1 MCLKESVS
9 TLVLLLQVRI
19 ELYDRKQTKFISA
32 HNTALACMALSM
44 DGKRLATA
52 SDKGTLIRVWNTA
65 DGQLLQELRRGSEPA
80 TIQSIALSK
89 HCEWL
94 AVCSDKNTVHIFAL
108 SAAVATGSDAS
119 DPNKL
124 QAGPGAGTGAAAGV
138 GGGIGQ
144 TGVAAEGGEGAA
156 AGGRHNPT
164 SMLSFVQGYVPIPLP
179 LPKYFNSEW
188 SFAQY
193 RITDEEPGRSIVG
206 FATTEPHTL
215 VVVTQ
220 AGRYHK
226 VCFDPVKGGQCRQ
239 LAFGMYVAPQDLD
252 SS

>member
-1 MCLKESVS
+1 M
-9 TLVLLLQVRI
+9 RI

-124 QAGPGAGTGAAAGV
+124 QPGPGAAPGAAAAAV
-138 GGGIGQ
+138 GGGQVG
-144 TGVAAEGGEGAA
+144 AEVEGADGA
-156 AGGRHNPT
+156 AGGARHNPT
-164 SMLSFVQGYVPIPLP
+164 SMLSLVQGYVPIPLP
-179 LPKYFNSEW
+179 LPKYFNSQW

-193 RITDEEPGRSIVG
+193 RITDEEPGKSIVG
-206 FATTEPHTL
+206 FTTTEPHTL
-215 VVVTQ
+215 VVITQ

-226 VCFDPVKGGQCRQ
+226 VCFDPVKGGPCRQ

-252 SS
+252 SP